1 MKILK
6 RVCEMKKEDLGV
18 LKISISYFLFGTLWV
33 FFSDKILFDLL
44 KHNKNYLNYSMIKGT
59 IFIVISSI
67 FIYILVKREINKRIK
82 IWEYYATHDAM
93 TKCLNRKAGLERLN
107 TILKNYSQCAPIS
120 IIYAD
125 LNNLKMINDNYGH
138 SEGDKAIIKISK
150 IFKESIKKDDFV
162 VRLGGDEFLIVLLN
176 TCEKDAEK
184 IIEFINKKTK
194 LINISNR
201 VELSVSCG
209 VATYTREYVSMEEFI
224 NEADRRMYENK
235 KVFHS
240 QLKFA

>member
-1 MKILK
+1 
-6 RVCEMKKEDLGV
+6 MKKEDLGV
-18 LKISISYFLFGTLWV
+18 LKISISYFLFGSLWV
-33 FFSDKILFDLL
+33 FFSDKILFNLL
-44 KHNKNYLNYSMIKGT
+44 KYNKNYLNYSMIKGT

-67 FIYILVKREINKRIK
+67 FIFILVKREINKRIK
-82 IWEYYATHDAM
+82 IWEYYATYDAM

-107 TILKNYSQCAPIS
+107 IMLKNYSQCAPIS

-162 VRLGGDEFLIVLLN
+162 VRLGGDEFLIVLIKSN
-176 TCEKDAEK
+176 EEDAKK
-184 IIEFINKKTK
+184 IIKFINKKIK

-209 VATYTREYVSMEEFI
+209 VATYTKEYVNMEEFI

-235 KVFHS
+235 KVFNS